1 MLINNSCSLLT
12 YFWWNDINETKELA
26 SNRFYSIK
34 LPFMSYSKKWYEN
47 KYRPIPVQ
55 SEQNK

>member
-1 MLINNSCSLLT
+1 MLINNTCSLLI
-12 YFWWNDINETKELA
+12 YFWWNETKELA

-55 SEQNK
+55 FEQNK